1 MPRRLCGGF
10 LWRLS
15 RDGRTAVA
23 LLLNFGTGETPPL
36 ELAIRRGATKDWR
49 VLRPKAAAIS
59 AEKVRET
66 ECETVLHLPPLPA
79 FGVAVVAE

>member
-15 RDGRTAVA
+15 RDGRTAGA

-49 VLRPKAAAIS
+49 VLRPKTAAIS

-66 ECETVLHLPPLPA
+66 EGETVLRLPPLPA